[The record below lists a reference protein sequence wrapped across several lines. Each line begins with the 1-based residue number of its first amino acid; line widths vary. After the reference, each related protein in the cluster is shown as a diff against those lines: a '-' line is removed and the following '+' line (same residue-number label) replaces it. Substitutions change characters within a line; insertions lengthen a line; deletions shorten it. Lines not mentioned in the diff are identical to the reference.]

1 MKVQKYTRRAGTAA
15 LLSTVLLPA
24 YSPTATFVSATAT
37 TKPQHASSNFTN
49 HAHSLLT
56 QSMTFMDQLY
66 DPIAGYLYR
75 FDTALLH
82 DTRSSSWYAAGLLA
96 RASLS
101 NTTTTTSSSTD
112 ISEAIQI
119 IKNII
124 TPQFTNTSEQWY
136 GDYQSYPEQPYPGTE
151 QYPAKIYNTWDPNW
165 RGFIGTAFI
174 VILEEYSHLLPSSLQ
189 TDILASL
196 KLNAIGDTYRVGG
209 VDDDNLYPFY
219 SNAAIMKA
227 AVGSYIG
234 HRLQDAN
241 LTNESEA
248 WGREI
253 AKLFDEVGGSLS
265 EFNGPTYTGV
275 SLTGLTIWAK
285 YLPSNSSLKASG
297 ERMIRRTWKEFG
309 ELYNANMKQITGP
322 WDRSYGYD
330 ESKYL
335 SIMSLWI
342 WSLVGLE
349 ASPFGPSF
357 KPWAIAHNDDFEI
370 GPLVSILTK
379 YHVQQGW
386 VGEKV
391 MRSLTEFEDPGD
403 GGRLFT
409 ASAYSDAYDHVP
421 RNITSWISA
430 NLTIGAESFDMNVV
444 GGPARNPS
452 QFNPAVAQW
461 LREDGSVGFLTLYPE
476 TQALHAEVGPRRLNL
491 TYPYG
496 NATSKFVF
504 HVSPNGLTG
513 PKNVYSWD
521 DILGV
526 GVKVSGSVRPEPEIS
541 FCGNVGGACD
551 PVKYVAT
558 VHRLAAFSAVL
569 HWLTCYLFSE
579 FDLWNFTYSMPA
591 NDTRLPNIVLDFEL
605 V

>member
-1 MKVQKYTRRAGTAA
+1 MKAYQHIRRAGTAA
-15 LLSTVLLPA
+15 LLSAILLP
-24 YSPTATFVSATAT
+24 SATAT
-37 TKPQHASSNFTN
+37 TKPQHASSNFTS

-96 RASLS
+96 RASLT
-101 NTTTTTSSSTD
+101 NTSTSPSD
-112 ISEAIQI
+112 ISEAIQVI
-119 IKNII
+119 TNII

-151 QYPAKIYNTWDPNW
+151 QYPATIYNTWDPNW

-174 VILEEYSHLLPSSLQ
+174 VILEEYSHLLPASLQ
-189 TDILASL
+189 NDILASL
-196 KLNAIGDTYRVGG
+196 RLNAIGDTYRVGG

-253 AKLFDEVGGSLS
+253 VELFDEVGGSLS

-275 SLTGLTIWAK
+275 SLTALTVWAK

-297 ERMIRRTWKEFG
+297 ERMIRRTWEEFG

-342 WSLVGLE
+342 WALVGLE
-349 ASPFGPSF
+349 ASPFGPNF

-370 GPLVSILTK
+370 GPLVAILTK

-391 MRSLTEFEDPGD
+391 MRSLTEFEDPGEE
-403 GGRLFT
+403 GRLFT
-409 ASAYSDAYDHVP
+409 ASAYSYAYDHVP

-476 TQALHAEVGPRRLNL
+476 TQALQAEVGPRRLNL

-504 HVSPNGLTG
+504 HVSPNGLAG
-513 PKNVYSWD
+513 PRNVYSWD

-551 PVKYVAT
+551 PVN
-558 VHRLAAFSAVL
+558 
-569 HWLTCYLFSE
+569 E
-579 FDLWNFTYSMPA
+579 FDLWNFTYSMSA